1 MNQCTADNNTTFTG
15 NAPYHIP
22 WGIELPDSYDVLTN
36 ARIPEHSVFFMR
48 AMSCGE
54 PFLADSHLFI
64 AGEDWLIG
72 IGYPLEGNHAPGRFE
87 KALRNALKRVRPEH
101 CWAAAPTLPPSLA
114 DHCVEKDRYYILQT
128 AAGLPSRP
136 LALAS
141 RAEGTLQV
149 AWGRVFTPAHAHLWA
164 EFTGS
169 RDLPDRVRSLYER
182 TPRVLAAVD
191 NLHLLN
197 AWDENG
203 NLAACLLLDSAP
215 ARFVSYIIGAHS
227 RMHYTPYA
235 TDLLFREMIFSARKQ
250 GKKEIHLGLGV
261 NEGIRRFKVKW
272 GGLPEMNY
280 ELAAWKERRFYPM
293 QSSRTLPSTQA
304 FYAPVF
310 SEGQDKW
317 KFIQSLPPQRKLAM
331 LWQVEK
337 NGRRSWIA
345 GASHFCRYSFSGHLR
360 KVFAEV
366 DAVLCEGPLDRVSME
381 MVADIGRTPDSD
393 SLRMDVLLGGEEIDR
408 LEKVVCGPRGM
419 WAKLLNTVYAD
430 APDVRHYLAETRH
443 WMAFYGL
450 WSAFLRRH
458 GWNQSV
464 DMEAWHLAMD
474 MGKYVLGMETIA
486 EQIRTLESIP
496 ADRIV
501 RFFQSCD
508 QWPRM
513 MKANERGYIT
523 GNLRKMFGTS
533 TEFPSRTEQ
542 VIEKRD
548 KRFLKRM
555 LPFMEEGGCAVFVGT
570 AHMLNLPGLL
580 REAGFTVR
588 GPGT

>member
-1 MNQCTADNNTTFTG
+1 MNHCAADNDTISTG
-15 NAPYHIP
+15 NMLYPVP
-22 WGIELPDSYDVLTN
+22 WGIELPDPRGVLKR
-36 ARIPEHSVFFMR
+36 ARVPEHSIFFMR

-54 PFLADSHLFI
+54 PFLVDSHLFI
-64 AGEDWLIG
+64 AGEDWLLG
-72 IGYPLEGNHAPGRFE
+72 IGFPLEGNQAPGRFE
-87 KALRNALKRVRPEH
+87 NALQNALKRVRPAQ
-101 CWAAAPTLPPSLA
+101 CWAAAPALPPSLA
-114 DHCVEKDRYYILQT
+114 DHCVEKDCYYLLKT
-128 AAGLPSRP
+128 AAALPSRP
-136 LALAS
+136 LSFAS
-141 RAEGTLQV
+141 RAQGRLRVEV
-149 AWGRVFTPAHAHLWA
+149 GRVFTPAHQRLWT

-169 RDLPDRVRSLYER
+169 RDLPERVRSLYER

-203 NLAACLLLDSAP
+203 NLAACLLLDFAP

-227 RMHYTPYA
+227 RLHYTPYA
-235 TDLLFREMIFSARKQ
+235 TDLLFREMIFSARRQ

-261 NEGIRRFKVKW
+261 NDGIRRFKVKW
-272 GGLPEMNY
+272 GGLPEMDY
-280 ELAAWKERRFYPM
+280 ELAAWKERGFYPR
-293 QSSRTLPSTQA
+293 QSSRSLPPSQA
-304 FYAPVF
+304 IQTPVF
-310 SEGQDKW
+310 YEDQDKW

-345 GASHFCRYSFSGHLR
+345 GASHFCRFSFSGHLR
-360 KVFAEV
+360 KIFAEV

-381 MVADIGRTPDSD
+381 MVSDIGRNPVPDSL
-393 SLRMDVLLGGEEIDR
+393 SVAAFLGDEEIDR
-408 LEKVVCGPRGM
+408 LEKVVCGPRGI
-419 WAKLLNTVYAD
+419 WARLLNTVYAD
-430 APDVRHYLAETRH
+430 APDVRHYLAGTRH

-501 RFFQSCD
+501 RFFKSCD

-542 VIEKRD
+542 VIGKRD
-548 KRFLKRM
+548 NRFLKRM

-580 REAGFTVR
+580 REAGFTVQ

>member
-1 MNQCTADNNTTFTG
+1 M
-15 NAPYHIP
+15 
-22 WGIELPDSYDVLTN
+22 
-36 ARIPEHSVFFMR
+36 
-48 AMSCGE
+48 
-54 PFLADSHLFI
+54 
-64 AGEDWLIG
+64 
-72 IGYPLEGNHAPGRFE
+72 
-87 KALRNALKRVRPEH
+87 
-101 CWAAAPTLPPSLA
+101 
-114 DHCVEKDRYYILQT
+114 
-128 AAGLPSRP
+128 
-136 LALAS
+136 
-141 RAEGTLQV
+141 
-149 AWGRVFTPAHAHLWA
+149 AWGRVFTPAHAHLWT

-197 AWDENG
+197 AWDETG

-250 GKKEIHLGLGV
+250 GKKEIHLGLKV

-272 GGLPEMNY
+272 GGLPEMDY
-280 ELAAWKERRFYPM
+280 QLAAWKER
-293 QSSRTLPSTQA
+293 
-304 FYAPVF
+304 
-310 SEGQDKW
+310 
-317 KFIQSLPPQRKLAM
+317 
-331 LWQVEK
+331 
-337 NGRRSWIA
+337 
-345 GASHFCRYSFSGHLR
+345 
-360 KVFAEV
+360 
-366 DAVLCEGPLDRVSME
+366 
-381 MVADIGRTPDSD
+381 
-393 SLRMDVLLGGEEIDR
+393 
-408 LEKVVCGPRGM
+408 
-419 WAKLLNTVYAD
+419 
-430 APDVRHYLAETRH
+430 
-443 WMAFYGL
+443 
-450 WSAFLRRH
+450 
-458 GWNQSV
+458 
-464 DMEAWHLAMD
+464 
-474 MGKYVLGMETIA
+474 
-486 EQIRTLESIP
+486 
-496 ADRIV
+496 

-570 AHMLNLPGLL
+570 AHMLKLPGLL